1 LPLGELDRLVDR
13 IYEAAAISEFWP
25 AVLDDIARFTESD
38 SASFHSVRDHT
49 VRAIGTP
56 AANWLIEE
64 FRPFAQ
70 TIVNTR
76 TTRGRGRAEFGFLTD
91 FDLFTP
97 EELAREPFYRDFL
110 YPRGFGWFAGT
121 TFDVPNG
128 EAIHLGIGRRRARGP
143 FEQKYVT
150 HLDGLRSHLAR
161 ATLLTARLE
170 MERAKG
176 MTAALEL
183 LGLPAAVLND
193 RHRLVTANAPMQ
205 GLIPGVFEDR
215 HERFCVVD
223 GNAQPLFA
231 GAMAELAR
239 PGADASVRSIPV
251 AARDEQPPYILH
263 LVPVRRAARDIFAR
277 AVAILVVTPVAR
289 ALVPSAAVVKGLF
302 DLTPAEARVACGIGE
317 ARTIEALATQL
328 GVSRETVRVQLK
340 AVLAKTGLHRQAELA
355 SLLSGLAL
363 RR

>member
-1 LPLGELDRLVDR
+1 M
-13 IYEAAAISEFWP
+13 
-25 AVLDDIARFTESD
+25 
-38 SASFHSVRDHT
+38 RDHT
-49 VRAIGTP
+49 VRAIGTA

-76 TTRGRGRAEFGFLTD
+76 TTRGAGGGVRLPDRFRP
-91 FDLFTP
+91 FTP

-121 TFDVPNG
+121 TFDVPSG
-128 EAIHLGIGRRRARGP
+128 EAIYLGIGRRRVRGP

-170 MERAKG
+170 MGARKGHDGGARAI
-176 MTAALEL
+176 
-183 LGLPAAVLND
+183 GLPAAVLND
-193 RHRLVTANAPMQ
+193 RHRLVAANALMQ
-205 GLIPGVFEDR
+205 RLIPGVFEDR

-223 GNAQPLFA
+223 ANAQPLFA
-231 GAMAELAR
+231 GAMTELAR
-239 PGADASVRSIPV
+239 PDADQSVRSIPV
-251 AARDEQPPYILH
+251 AAREDRSPALLHPIRCAAPP
-263 LVPVRRAARDIFAR
+263 RIFSR
-277 AVAILVVTPVAR
+277 SVAILVVTPVGR
-289 ALVPSAAVVKGLF
+289 AAVPSAAVVKALF

-317 ARTIEALATQL
+317 AKSIESLAAQL

-340 AVLAKTGLHRQAELA
+340 AVLAKTGLNRQAELA
-355 SLLSGLAL
+355 RLLSGLAL
-363 RR
+363 PR